1 MTQWALII
9 EDKEHCFTWEY
20 ITDEAKIQVFPDKEY
35 GIFWVKRTKPENQT
49 SADRCDQDDSKLF
62 LILEAC
68 SMVTSSP
75 FLSMRSKGET
85 RCSFDQL
92 LSINQHLTIGSN
104 KTRWRHHSLLTTP
117 PRDTGKATLAVT
129 PMSLHHSNPYKRIP
143 ENLSAATASPPF
155 SS

>member
-1 MTQWALII
+1 M
-9 EDKEHCFTWEY
+9 
-20 ITDEAKIQVFPDKEY
+20 TDEQLADFESFVDHDEQKVITWFEKNLPNYMDAPDFQSLKASAPADVSAIVLLSEY
-35 GIFWVKRTKPENQT
+35 GSLKWLPAT
-49 SADRCDQDDSKLF
+49 
-62 LILEAC
+62 
-68 SMVTSSP
+68 P
-75 FLSMRSKGET
+75 FLSIISKGET
-85 RCSFDQL
+85 RYSFDQL

>member
-9 EDKEHCFTWEY
+9 EDKEHCFAGSTSQTQLRFKYFQMQNMGCLGSSEQSR
-20 ITDEAKIQVFPDKEY
+20 KIQLQPTDVIKMMLNFSLY
-35 GIFWVKRTKPENQT
+35 WKRAPWLPAT
-49 SADRCDQDDSKLF
+49 
-62 LILEAC
+62 
-68 SMVTSSP
+68 P
-75 FLSMRSKGET
+75 FLSIISKGET
-85 RCSFDQL
+85 RYSFDQL

-117 PRDTGKATLAVT
+117 FRDTGSATLAVT